1 MTRKNLGFR
10 KIFDERRLQFWK
22 YVAGVKRGEGSTKK
36 PAKATLRGEK
46 SKFWGGRDVAQFD
59 LSIHSKSG

>member
-36 PAKATLRGEK
+36 PAKAAL
-46 SKFWGGRDVAQFD
+46 
-59 LSIHSKSG
+59 